1 MSTEERFDAIVV
13 GAGPAGSIA
22 AYCMAK
28 AGLEVLLIE
37 RGTAPGAKNMT
48 GARLYGHSLHKVMPN
63 FWEEAPVE
71 RRVNREMVTFMT
83 GKSAISLDV
92 KSEKFSETPSFTVLR
107 SEFDAWLASKAEE
120 AGAMVASG
128 VRVDEL
134 LIEDG
139 KVVGVRCDEDE
150 MYANVV
156 IAADGVNSLLA
167 QKAGLRGE
175 LLPKHVATGVK
186 EVIELPR
193 QVIEDRFNLN
203 GDSGA
208 AQLFVGECTR
218 GLQGG
223 GFLYTNKHSISL
235 GLVITAEEFAH
246 TEYRISDLMEE
257 FKLHPAIQPL
267 IEGGKVVE
275 YSAHLVPE
283 GGLGMMPPLV
293 GDGLLIVGDAAGLV
307 LNTGYMVRGMDFAIA
322 SGEAAAYAVVTA
334 KKVGDYTK
342 QGLALYKTALENSFV
357 LQDLKTYSKAPEF
370 MENHR
375 IFAQYPG
382 LVEEMMVNLF
392 TVNGVPAKPLRKSML
407 QTIKRHGGLM
417 QLAKDAWKG
426 VRAL

>member
-1 MSTEERFDAIVV
+1 MSDERFDAIVV
-13 GAGPAGSIA
+13 GGGPAGSVA

-28 AGLEVLLIE
+28 EGLEVLLIE
-37 RGTAPGAKNMT
+37 RGTTSGAKNMT
-48 GARLYGHSLHKVMPN
+48 GGRLYGHSLHKIIPN

-71 RRVNREMVTFMT
+71 RKVMREMVTFMT
-83 GKSAISLDV
+83 GETAVSLDV
-92 KSEKFSETPSFTVLR
+92 KSQKFAEAPSFTVLR
-107 SEFDAWLASKAEE
+107 SEFDAWLAGKAEE

-134 LIEDG
+134 IIEKG

-150 MYANVV
+150 MFADVV
-156 IAADGVNSLLA
+156 IEADGVNALLA
-167 QKAGLRGE
+167 QKAGIRGE

-193 QVIEDRFNLN
+193 QVIEDRFNLT
-203 GDSGA
+203 GETGA

-223 GFLYTNKHSISL
+223 GFLYTNKESVSL

-246 TEYRISDLMEE
+246 TEYRIADLMEE
-257 FKLHPAIQPL
+257 FKMHPAIQPL

-283 GGLGMMPPLV
+283 GGLGMMPPLLS
-293 GDGLLIVGDAAGLV
+293 DGLLIVGDAAGLV

-334 KKVGDYTK
+334 KKVGDFTK
-342 QGLALYKTALENSFV
+342 QGLALYPTALENSFV
-357 LQDLKTYSKAPEF
+357 LQDLKTYAKAPEF

-375 IFAQYPG
+375 IFGQYPD
-382 LVEEMMVNLF
+382 LVEELMVNLF
-392 TVNGVPAKPLRKSML
+392 SVDGTPAQPIRKSMMG
-407 QTIKRHGGLM
+407 TIKRRGGLV

>member
-1 MSTEERFDAIVV
+1 MEERFDAIIV

-28 AGLEVLLIE
+28 EGLDVLLIE

-48 GARLYGHSLHKVMPN
+48 GGRLYGHSLDKIIPN
-63 FWEEAPVE
+63 FWKEAPVE
-71 RRVNREMVTFMT
+71 RRVTREMVTFLT
-83 GKSAISLDV
+83 GESAISLDV
-92 KSEKFSETPSFTVLR
+92 KSEKFNDSPSYTVLR
-107 SEFDAWLASKAEE
+107 ADFDAWLADQAEE

-128 VRVDEL
+128 VLVDEL
-134 LIEDG
+134 LMEDG
-139 KVVGVRCDEDE
+139 KVVGVRSGEDE

-193 QVIEDRFNLN
+193 KVIEERFNLS
-203 GDSGA
+203 GDTGA
-208 AQLFVGECTR
+208 AQLFVGECTQ

-223 GFLYTNKHSISL
+223 GFLYTNKESISL

-246 TEYRISDLMEE
+246 TEYRIADLMEE
-257 FKLHPAIQPL
+257 FKMHPSIQPL
-267 IEGGKVVE
+267 IKDGKVVE

-283 GGLGMMPPLV
+283 GGWNMMPPLLT
-293 GDGLLIVGDAAGLV
+293 DGLLIVGDAAGLV

-322 SGEAAAYAVVTA
+322 SGEAAAKAVINA
-334 KKVGDYTK
+334 KNKEDYTK
-342 QGLALYKTALENSFV
+342 QRLSLYKEELENSFV
-357 LQDLKTYSKAPEF
+357 LQDLKTYENAPEF

-375 IFAQYPG
+375 IFGHYPK
-382 LVEEMMVNLF
+382 LVEEMMINLF
-392 TVNGVPAKPLRKSML
+392 RVDGTPAQPLRKSML
-407 QTIKRHGGLM
+407 ATVKRQGGIL
-417 QLAKDAWKG
+417 QVAKDAWKG
-426 VRAL
+426 VRSL

>member
-1 MSTEERFDAIVV
+1 MSGEERFDAIVV
-13 GAGPAGSIA
+13 GAGPAGSVA

-48 GARLYGHSLHKVMPN
+48 GGRLYSHSLHKVIPN

-71 RRVNREMVTFMT
+71 RRVTREMVTFLT
-83 GKSAISLDV
+83 GETAVSLDV
-92 KSEKFSETPSFTVLR
+92 QSGKLAKSPSFTVLR
-107 SEFDAWLASKAEE
+107 AEFDAWLAAKAEE

-139 KVVGVRCDEDE
+139 QVVGVRCDEDD
-150 MYANVV
+150 MLANVV

-175 LLPKHVATGVK
+175 LLPKHVATGAK

-193 QVIEDRFNLN
+193 QVIEERFNLT
-203 GDSGA
+203 GETGA
-208 AQLFVGECTR
+208 AQLFVGECTQ

-223 GFLYTNKHSISL
+223 GFLYTNKQSISL
-235 GLVITAEEFAH
+235 GLVITAEEFVQ
-246 TEYRISDLMEE
+246 TEYRIADLMED

-283 GGLGMMPPLV
+283 GGLSMMPPLLS
-293 GDGLLIVGDAAGLV
+293 DGLLIVGDAAGLV

-334 KKVGDYTK
+334 KKVGDYSQ

-357 LQDLKTYSKAPEF
+357 LQDLKTYAKAPEF

-375 IFAQYPG
+375 IFGLYPG
-382 LVEEMMVNLF
+382 MVEDMMVNLF
-392 TVNGVPAKPLRKSML
+392 TVNGTPAQPLRQSML
-407 QTIKRHGGLM
+407 AAVKRHGGVI

>member
-13 GAGPAGSIA
+13 GAGPAGSVA

-48 GARLYGHSLHKVMPN
+48 GGRLYGHSLHKVIPD
-63 FWEEAPVE
+63 FWQEAPVE
-71 RRVNREMVTFMT
+71 RKVNREIVSFMT
-83 GKSAISLDV
+83 GESIISLDV
-92 KSEKFSETPSFTVLR
+92 KSERFSEAPSFTVLR
-107 SEFDAWLASKAEE
+107 SEFDTWLAGKAEE
-120 AGAMVASG
+120 AGAMLASG

-134 LIEDG
+134 LVEDG
-139 KVVGVRCDEDE
+139 RVVGVRCDEDK

-167 QKAGLRGE
+167 QRAGLRGE

-186 EVIELPR
+186 EVIELP
-193 QVIEDRFNLN
+193 QKVIEDRFNLS

-223 GFLYTNKHSISL
+223 GFLYTNKQSVSL
-235 GLVITAEEFAH
+235 GLVISAAEFAH
-246 TEYRISDLMEE
+246 TEHRIADLMEE

-267 IEGGKVVE
+267 IDGGKVVE

-293 GDGLLIVGDAAGLV
+293 NDGLLIVGDAAGLV

-334 KKVGDYTK
+334 KKVEDYSK
-342 QGLALYKTALENSFV
+342 QGLGLYRTALENSFV
-357 LQDLKTYSKAPEF
+357 LQDLKTYSKAPGF
-370 MENHR
+370 MENQR

-382 LVEEMMVNLF
+382 LVEEMTVNLF
-392 TVNGVPAKPLRKSML
+392 KVNGTPAIPLRKSML
-407 QTIKRHGGLM
+407 ATIKGHGGLL
-417 QLAKDAWKG
+417 QLAKDVWKG
-426 VRAL
+426 VNAL